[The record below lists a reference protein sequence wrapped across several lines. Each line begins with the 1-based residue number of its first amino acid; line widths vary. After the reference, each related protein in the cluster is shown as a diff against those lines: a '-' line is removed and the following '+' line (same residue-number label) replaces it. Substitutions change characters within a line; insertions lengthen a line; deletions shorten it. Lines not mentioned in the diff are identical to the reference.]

1 MISAL
6 SAQQHFRRTEK
17 GLQLR
22 QKPQAATRVAAD
34 SVATNSSVASAVY
47 TIVTP
52 AALTTPTPGTQ
63 LLSSSVNFT
72 WDPGNTAKTFQLFV
86 GTTGVGSHNV
96 YNSGAVTAT
105 TEHVNGLPTNGS
117 KVYVRLYWLING
129 TWSTA
134 DYTYKAQ

>member
-1 MISAL
+1 MRNAVRSRLVRVLSSDYRHTNPSWACTRCAIRHGSFTVISAL

-52 AALTTPTPGTQ
+52 AALTTDRKSTR
-63 LLSSSVNFT
+63 LNSS
-72 WDPGNTAKTFQLFV
+72 
-86 GTTGVGSHNV
+86 H
-96 YNSGAVTAT
+96 
-105 TEHVNGLPTNGS
+105 
-117 KVYVRLYWLING
+117 
-129 TWSTA
+129 
-134 DYTYKAQ
+134 